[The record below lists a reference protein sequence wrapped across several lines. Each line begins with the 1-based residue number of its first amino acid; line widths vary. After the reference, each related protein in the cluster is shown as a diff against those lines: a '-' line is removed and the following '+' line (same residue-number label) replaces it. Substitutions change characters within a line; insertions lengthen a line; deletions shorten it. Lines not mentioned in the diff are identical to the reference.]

1 MIIKSSEITGKM
13 CNSITV
19 IVELFMI
26 TITSVKVLQKRLGIM
41 FKKVVFV
48 ALSGFLMH
56 WLCYFLFPSTD
67 KICILFLMLP
77 IGFPFKFGIA
87 APNHSPAG

>member
-1 MIIKSSEITGKM
+1 MRIKSSDITGKM

-19 IVELFMI
+19 TCGLHLSKFY
-26 TITSVKVLQKRLGIM
+26 KKGWGAM

-56 WLCYFLFPSTD
+56 WLCYFLFSSTD
-67 KICILFLMLP
+67 KICILFLMLR